1 MLDQAAIQNNF
12 VGRDGFRWWI
22 GQIPPYE
29 SMAEQL
35 GNKGWGNRF
44 KVRIMGYHPASE
56 AELSNED
63 LPWAQVLLP
72 PTAGSG
78 AANAMTS
85 VQIQPGDIVFGFFLD
100 GDNAQIPII
109 QSVFGR
115 TDLSSSAEYS
125 SPFTPFTGF
134 SQAIPK
140 NNKLPVT
147 QPGDNITTESNEPK
161 VTSNPTPPSV
171 SQDQAAKISEKT
183 GVQTPPVNAATGT
196 KIPLANTTKNSMIDK
211 ISSTIENLINKL
223 KRLNGNITQMRYA
236 ISNAIDAVTISANG
250 IIGQLFDTLING
262 NDGGFIGMIGLL
274 KEGLDLLYKLV
285 FAKVLAATGNPIAAH
300 LAGVSAQQVMV
311 TPVKLLEEAFHC
323 VVGQVVSAATSV
335 IADLVDSTLGNVERF
350 VTCAGEQF
358 AGSLINSIIGLCEN
372 FLNGPLGA
380 ITKLLQ
386 FFGDF
391 NVGNILRDAIGLLS
405 EGAIGFSCNQNFDSY
420 KGLINEWVVGRGP
433 SGSPSTINESMAGT
447 FREIRNIAN
456 KVNNAEAEL
465 GECFSGLRDF
475 ASPPVINI
483 FGGGGGRGASAVPV
497 FGNLTEGPGGQVT
510 ASVVGVQL
518 TNRGSG
524 YVYPPFIE
532 IVDDQNQGFGAVAR
546 CTIDEKGQVEGV
558 YMVSVGEFYSV
569 GDVLDYSIV
578 DVIVEDGGSG
588 YDNSLVITDDQDNPY
603 DYVIEGGRI
612 TQVTPLN
619 NTADGLPV
627 LSLNGGNG
635 IGAILRP
642 ILGSVNSDNFEE
654 DGDGNLTSDLTN
666 LFAGKPIE
674 SIDCPE

>member
-1 MLDQAAIQNNF
+1 MIDQGALQSNF
-12 VGRDGFRWWI
+12 LGRDGFRWWI
-22 GQIPPYE
+22 GQIAPYE
-29 SMAEQL
+29 SMSEQL
-35 GNKGWGNRF
+35 GDSGWGNRF
-44 KVRIMGYHPASE
+44 KVRIMGYHPPTE
-56 AELSNED
+56 AELKNED

-134 SQAIPK
+134 SSAISKNSKQTTSQPK
-140 NNKLPVT
+140 
-147 QPGDNITTESNEPK
+147 DSITTESNEPK
-161 VTSNPTPPSV
+161 STSNPSPRTI
-171 SQDQAAKISEKT
+171 SQDQAQKVAQKT
-183 GVQTPPVNAATGT
+183 GLVEQTINAAIGT
-196 KIPLANTTKNSMIDK
+196 KIPLANTTKNTMVDK
-211 ISSTIENLINKL
+211 ISSTIQNLINKL

-285 FAKVLAATGNPIAAH
+285 FAKVLAATGNPIVAH
-300 LAGVSAQQVMV
+300 LAGVAAQQAMV

-323 VVGQVVSAATSV
+323 VVGQVVSAATNI
-335 IADLVDSTLGNVERF
+335 IADLVDSTLGNIERF

-358 AGSLINSIIGLCEN
+358 AGSLINSIIRLCEN
-372 FLNGPLGA
+372 FLEGPLGA

-391 NVGNILRDAIGLLS
+391 NVENILRDAIGLLS
-405 EGAIGFSCNQNFDSY
+405 EGAIGFSCNQNYDSY
-420 KGLINEWVVGRGP
+420 KGLLNEWVIGRGP
-433 SGSPSTINESMAGT
+433 SGSTSTITDSMEGT

-456 KVNNAEAEL
+456 KVNNAEEEL

-483 FGGGGGRGASAVPV
+483 FGGGGGSGASAIPI
-497 FGNLTEGPGGQVT
+497 FGNVVEGPNGPT

-546 CTIDEKGQVEGV
+546 SIVNERGEIESI
-558 YMVSVGEFYSV
+558 YMVSEGEFYSV
-569 GDVLDYSIV
+569 GDVLDYSILE
-578 DVIVEDGGSG
+578 VIVEDGG
-588 YDNSLVITDDQDNPY
+588 YNYNNDTIIRDDKGNLY
-603 DYVIEGGRI
+603 DYVLNDGRI
-612 TQVTPLN
+612 TQVVPLN
-619 NTADGLPV
+619 NTTDGLPNLTV
-627 LSLNGGNG
+627 SGDGY
-635 IGAILRP
+635 GAILRP
-642 ILGSVNSDNFEE
+642 VLGAINSSAYTE
-654 DGDGNLTSDLTN
+654 DSDGNLSSNLTN
-666 LFAGKPIE
+666 LFAGKPTKV
-674 SIDCPE
+674 IDCPE